1 MWGPAGSGGPG
12 DGHCTGCLVLTLL
25 WLREASFLAVSGVHR
40 FVEKSR
46 LQVMFFES
54 PRAAPAGSRS
64 DLRPSNKR
72 LGFSVIRHVHSPC
85 RSLSPYFCPSAA
97 AQEPRPGWE
106 ASGLSP
112 GRPSAAVCRVGAQ
125 GARCGTS
132 SREPGYWD
140 FLWSRRWDR
149 GRRARRCPQPGRVC
163 CGGWGPRASFPGR
176 LPPTPSLAPTALS
189 LMWGLPPPF

>member
-46 LQVMFFES
+46 LQTMFFES

-97 AQEPRPGWE
+97 
-106 ASGLSP
+106 
-112 GRPSAAVCRVGAQ
+112 VCRVGAQ

-132 SREPGYWD
+132 SREPGCWD
-140 FLWSRRWDR
+140 FLWSR
-149 GRRARRCPQPGRVC
+149 
-163 CGGWGPRASFPGR
+163 
-176 LPPTPSLAPTALS
+176 
-189 LMWGLPPPF
+189 